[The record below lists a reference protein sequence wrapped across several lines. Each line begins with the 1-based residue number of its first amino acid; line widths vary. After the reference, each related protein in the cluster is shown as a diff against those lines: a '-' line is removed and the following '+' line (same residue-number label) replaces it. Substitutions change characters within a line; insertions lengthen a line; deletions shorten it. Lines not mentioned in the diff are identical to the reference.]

1 MTTRTY
7 LDVHVLQSVPPSC
20 INRDDTGS
28 PKSAVYG
35 GVRRARVSSQAW
47 KRATR
52 EAFKDLLPEKD
63 RGVRTKRVVE
73 MVSSGISRSQTG
85 AGLQRE
91 QVEELAVAVVAAT
104 GLKLTKARNSERQDT
119 EFLVLVSAQQ
129 ASALAELA
137 VAALEAAGDVAGAK
151 ATLGTAESK
160 KQAKRVLQ
168 QGNSVDLALFGR
180 MVANDTDL
188 NVDATCQVAHAL
200 SIHAA
205 GTEFDY
211 FTAVDDLKERSE
223 DEGSGDGDAGAGM
236 IGTIEF
242 TSATLYR
249 YATINVEA
257 LVAALGSRELAE
269 EGIVA
274 FLTAFVRSM
283 PTGKQNTFANNT
295 LPEAVVVSLRED
307 QAVSYVGAFEE
318 PISSSKGYALLGAAR
333 LAEFA
338 GEVADA
344 YGMEPVRSWV
354 VGVGAVGEA
363 LASVGTRG
371 SFATLPR
378 EVAGIAVARVAE
390 PA

>member
-35 GVRRARVSSQAW
+35 GARRSRVSSQAW

-52 EAFKDLLPEKD
+52 KAFDDLLPEKD

-73 MVSSGISRSQTG
+73 MVSAGIGRSQAG
-85 AGLQRE
+85 AGLPPE
-91 QVEELAVAVVAAT
+91 QVEELAVAVVTAT
-104 GLKLTKARNSERQDT
+104 GLKLAKARNSERQDT

-129 ASALAELA
+129 AAALAELA
-137 VAALEAAGDVAGAK
+137 VAALDEASGAAGAVTALK
-151 ATLGTAESK
+151 TAESRK
-160 KQAKRVLQ
+160 EAKRVLQ
-168 QGNSVDLALFGR
+168 HGNSIDLALFGR

-188 NVDATCQVAHAL
+188 NVDATCQVAHAI

-211 FTAVDDLKERSE
+211 FTAVDDLKELSE
-223 DEGSGDGDAGAGM
+223 DGGFGDGDAGAGM

-257 LVAALGSRELAE
+257 LVEALGTRELAE
-269 EGIVA
+269 EGIAV

-318 PISSSKGYALLGAAR
+318 PITSSKGYAVAGAER

-344 YGMEPVRSWV
+344 YGVGPVQSWV
-354 VGVGAVGEA
+354 VGVGAVGDA
-363 LASVGTRG
+363 LAGIGTRG
-371 SFATLPR
+371 SFAALPS
-378 EVAGIAVARVAE
+378 EVAQVAVARVAE
-390 PA
+390 PV